1 MKIDKL
7 LSRLSKV
14 KRSGENKYMACCPA
28 HNDRTASLTIRE
40 ESDGRVLLSCFAG
53 CDTYAILQTVGL
65 DWDDLFPDKAIG
77 HAIKK
82 IDQIIYPSDALK
94 IIQHEARI
102 IMLAAYDIRKNK
114 PLTVEDYERLEQ
126 AMQTINKAI
135 QGANV

>member
-1 MKIDKL
+1 MKIDVL

-14 KRSGENKYMACCPA
+14 KRTGDGKYMACCPSHA
-28 HNDRTASLTIRE
+28 DRTASLTIRE
-40 ESDGRVLLSCFAG
+40 EPDGRVLLNCFAG
-53 CDTYAILQTVGL
+53 CDSYSILKTVGL

-82 IDQIIYPSDALK
+82 IDQIIYPSEALK

-102 IMLAAYDIRKNK
+102 IMLAAFDIRKGK
-114 PLTVEDYERLEQ
+114 PLNAEDYERLGK

-135 QGANV
+135 EGANV

>member
-114 PLTVEDYERLEQ
+114 PLSVEDYERLEQ
-126 AMQTINKAI
+126 AMQTINKAL